1 MGDARKTTFKTKFGL
16 YEWLVMPTGLSEA
29 PGTFMR
35 LMNHVFRPYI
45 GVFVVVYF
53 DDILV
58 FRKSLKEHV
67 THVRTILQT
76 LLKEHLYANMEK
88 CLFSVDKL
96 VFLGFVV
103 SSKGVHVDESKINA
117 IKTWPQP
124 TNLHQVRSFLSLE
137 TTAHLKLPDQHN
149 YI

>member
-1 MGDARKTTFKTKFGL
+1 
-16 YEWLVMPTGLSEA
+16 
-29 PGTFMR
+29 MR
-35 LMNHVFRPYI
+35 LMHHVLRPYI

-58 FRKSLKEHV
+58 FSKSIQEHV
-67 THVRTILQT
+67 THVRTVWQT
-76 LLKEHLYANMEK
+76 LRKERLYANMEK
-88 CLFSVDKL
+88 CLFGVDKL

-124 TNLHQVRSFLSLE
+124 TYLQQVRTWFSRFLS
-137 TTAHLKLPDQHN
+137 
-149 YI
+149 